1 MIKNQSHMKR
11 IFLLVVMAFL
21 ATHVMY
27 AKVCEVDTVSAEGA
41 WCWFADPRALHYE
54 NADGSINATYIGYID
69 VHGNVRATQMDFLS
83 GKRTEVLVRSF
94 FQPDDHNNPT
104 FLILPDER
112 VMVFYTRHTDERRI
126 WYRISTQKGDITSL
140 GEERYIVTDH
150 NTTYPSPFILS
161 DDPQHIYLCW
171 RGINWHP
178 TIARLTMPD
187 KDDHVKVDF
196 GPRQIVQSTGARP
209 YAKYYSNGRDKIYLA
224 YTTGHPDNEW
234 PCWLY
239 LNVININSMQLQD
252 IKGMVLSRIVE
263 QPFKVSKS
271 EDFRQQYP
279 MTIIDAPDHARN
291 WVWQVTT
298 DNKENPIVALTR
310 ISEDKNSHQ
319 YLVAKWTGKKW
330 RLTEIADGGHAF
342 HQNWQQTEKCY
353 SGGMALDHN
362 NPDVVYA
369 SLPTMPDG
377 KVSPD
382 GTYEIWRMN
391 LKPNGTVKSRTQV
404 TSLSNKNNIRPFVIP
419 GMGDTPFRLCWMNG
433 DYYYWMVNRRFP
445 KGFPTS
451 IRCDYDLPEQEF
463 GEVLY
468 ANHDYQGQTVEVGRD
483 TLICVTAD
491 NYLSLR
497 VGRKTYRS
505 QCRFLTS
512 DDWARFST
520 GTTGDAW
527 PTRISTADLLLTK
540 EDGRLV
546 LRRDGMIELVTNG
559 KKE

>member
-1 MIKNQSHMKR
+1 MKK
-11 IFLLVVMAFL
+11 IFLLIVTTCL
-21 ATHVMY
+21 LSHVLH
-27 AKVCEVDTVSAEGA
+27 AEICSNDTVSTEGA

-54 NADGSINATYIGYID
+54 NADGSVNATYIGYID
-69 VHGNVRATQMDFLS
+69 VHGNIRATQMDFRS

-104 FLILPDER
+104 FLVLPDER
-112 VMVFYTRHTDERRI
+112 VMIFYTRHTDERRI

-140 GEERYIVTDH
+140 GEEKFIETGH

-187 KDDHVKVDF
+187 KDDHVTVDF

-209 YAKYYSNGRDKIYLA
+209 YAKYHSNGRDKIYLA

-239 LNVININSMQLQD
+239 LNVIDIKTMQLQD
-252 IKGMVLSRIVE
+252 IKGTMLSQIDI

-271 EDFRQQYP
+271 EEYRQQYP
-279 MTIIDAPDHARN
+279 MTLIDAPNHARD
-291 WVWQVTT
+291 WVWQVAT
-298 DNKENPIVALTR
+298 DNKENPIIALTR

-319 YLVAKWTGKKW
+319 YVVAKWTGKKW
-330 RLTEIADGGHAF
+330 RLTEVADGGHAF
-342 HQNWQQTEKCY
+342 HQNWQHTEKCY
-353 SGGMALDHN
+353 SGGMALDQN
-362 NPDVVYA
+362 DPNVVYA
-369 SLPTMPDG
+369 SLPTMSDG
-377 KVSPD
+377 KLSPD
-382 GTYEIWRMN
+382 GTYEIWEIT
-391 LKPNGTVKSRTQV
+391 LKPNGTVKSRKQV
-404 TSLSNKNNIRPFVIP
+404 TSLSAKNNIRPFVIP
-419 GMGDTPFRLCWMNG
+419 GQGNTPLRLCWMNG

-445 KGFPTS
+445 QGFPTA
-451 IRCDYDLPEQEF
+451 IRCDYDLPEQEY

-468 ANHDYQGQTVEVGRD
+468 VNNDYQGQTVAVGRD
-483 TLICVTAD
+483 IIICVTPD

-497 VGRKTYRS
+497 IGRKTYRS

-512 DDWARFST
+512 DDWAKFSN
-520 GTTGDAW
+520 GTNGDIW
-527 PTRISTADLLLTK
+527 PTRIYSEDLLLTK
-540 EDGRLV
+540 EDGCLV
-546 LRRDGMIELVTNG
+546 LRRCGMIEIIA
-559 KKE
+559 KDK

>member
-1 MIKNQSHMKR
+1 MKK
-11 IFLLVVMAFL
+11 FLSLMVMAFL
-21 ATHVMY
+21 ATNVMR
-27 AKVCEVDTVSAEGA
+27 AEVCESDTVCAEGA

-69 VHGNVRATQMDFLS
+69 VHGNVKATQMDFLS

-104 FLILPDER
+104 FLVLPDER
-112 VMVFYTRHTDERRI
+112 VMIFYTRHTDERRI
-126 WYRISTQKGDITSL
+126 WYRISTKRGDITSL
-140 GEERYIVTDH
+140 GEERYIETNH

-187 KDDHVKVDF
+187 KSDRVTVDF

-209 YAKYYSNGRDKIYLA
+209 YAKYHSNGRDKIYMT

-239 LNVININSMQLQD
+239 LNVIDINTMQLQD
-252 IKGMVLSRIVE
+252 IKGTTLSRLDG
-263 QPFKVSKS
+263 QPFKGSKS
-271 EDFRQQYP
+271 EDYRQQYP
-279 MTIIDAPDHARN
+279 LTLVDAPDNARD
-291 WVWQVTT
+291 WVWQMTT
-298 DNKENPIVALTR
+298 DGKDYPTVALTS

-319 YLVAKWTGKKW
+319 CLVAKWTGKKW
-330 RLTEIADGGHAF
+330 RLSEIAYGGHAF

-353 SGGMALDHN
+353 SGGMAIDPN
-362 NPDVVYA
+362 VSDVVYV

-377 KVSPD
+377 KFTAD
-382 GTYEIWRMN
+382 GTYEIWKMT

-404 TSLSNKNNIRPFVIP
+404 TSLSEKNNIRPFVIP
-419 GMGDTPFRLCWMNG
+419 GRGDTPLRLCWMNG

-445 KGFPTS
+445 QGFPTS
-451 IRCDYDLPEQEF
+451 IRCDFNLPEQEY
-463 GEVLY
+463 GEVVY

-483 TLICVTAD
+483 TFISVTAD

-497 VGRKTYRS
+497 IGRKVYRS

-512 DDWARFST
+512 DDWARFSN
-520 GTTGDAW
+520 GTAGDAW
-527 PTRISTADLLLTK
+527 PTRISSTDLLLTK
-540 EDGRLV
+540 EDGCYV
-546 LRRDGMIELVTNG
+546 LRRDGMVEIVVDS
-559 KKE
+559 K

>member
-1 MIKNQSHMKR
+1 MAC
-11 IFLLVVMAFL
+11 LL
-21 ATHVMY
+21 TPGMY
-27 AKVCEVDTVSAEGA
+27 AEVCDNDTVSAEGA

-69 VHGNVRATQMDFLS
+69 VHGNIRATQMDFLS

-104 FLILPDER
+104 FLVLPDER
-112 VMVFYTRHTDERRI
+112 VMIFYTRHTDERRI
-126 WYRISTQKGDITSL
+126 WYRISTHKGDITSL
-140 GEERYIVTDH
+140 GEEKYIETDH

-161 DDPQHIYLCW
+161 NDPQHIYLCW

-187 KDDHVKVDF
+187 KNDQVSVDF

-209 YAKYYSNGRDKIYLA
+209 YAKYYSNGRDKIYMA

-239 LNVININSMQLQD
+239 LNVIDINTMQLQD
-252 IKGMVLSRIVE
+252 IKGTMLSQIDG
-263 QPFKVSKS
+263 QPFKVNKS
-271 EDFRQQYP
+271 EDYRQQYP
-279 MTIIDAPDHARN
+279 FTVIDAPEHTRN
-291 WVWQVTT
+291 WVWQLAT
-298 DNKENPIVALTR
+298 DSKENPIVALTR

-330 RLTEIADGGHAF
+330 RLTEVGDGGHAF
-342 HQNWQQTEKCY
+342 HQSWQQTEKCY
-353 SGGMALDHN
+353 SGGMALDPNHS
-362 NPDVVYA
+362 DVIYV
-369 SLPTMPDG
+369 SQPTTADG
-377 KVSPD
+377 KISPD
-382 GTYEIWRMN
+382 GTYEIWKMT

-404 TSLSNKNNIRPFVIP
+404 TSLSAKNNIRPFVIP
-419 GMGDTPFRLCWMNG
+419 GLGDTPLRLCWMSG

-445 KGFPTS
+445 QGFPTA
-451 IRCDYDLPEQEF
+451 IRCDYNLPEQEF

-483 TLICVTAD
+483 TLICVTPD

-497 VGRKTYRS
+497 LGRKSYRS
-505 QCRFLTS
+505 QSRFLTS
-512 DDWARFST
+512 DDWAHFST

-527 PTRISTADLLLTK
+527 PTRISSADLLLTK
-540 EDGRLV
+540 LDGRLV
-546 LRRDGMIELVTNG
+546 LWRDGMIEIIIND
-559 KKE
+559 K